1 MVCLTL
7 KIQVR
12 YSFRIRKNR
21 GENVKLRE
29 LLEFNQ
35 IVVQCHDNPDADAIA
50 SGYAVYSYLKAKGKD
65 VRLIYSGRNII
76 RKSNLVIMVR
86 ELEIPIEHVR
96 NVEKE
101 SPAELL
107 VTVDCQ
113 YGEGNVT
120 LYPAE
125 TVAVIDHHRVNRKMP
140 MLSEIQSNLGACA
153 TLLWNMLKED
163 GIDVNANEKLATALY
178 YGLFTDT
185 GGMEVIY
192 NEKDMELR
200 DTAIY
205 DEGLITKLRN
215 ANISIEE
222 LETAGAALLRC
233 DYNEQY
239 RFAVVK
245 SGPCDPN
252 VLGLISDMVLEVDA
266 VDVCVVFSL
275 LSNGVKLS
283 IRSCVEEIKANELA
297 AKLCMGMGSGGGHH
311 VKAGGFLQMGLLTK
325 EYEAYCR
332 KIGTEPRMELDE
344 MGILEHPSMSAIKSY
359 LEYRLVEYFDKRDD
373 AEAVI
378 FDLDG
383 TLLNTLGDLT
393 DSVNTALEKYNLPI
407 CSMEEVQSFVG
418 NGLRNLMIQAVE
430 EGEEFPQF
438 EELFAFFKEYYRTHC
453 NIKTAPYEG
462 ILELMK
468 ELKGRNIKMAIVSN
482 KIDSGVKELNEKFF
496 KEFTEAAIGERE
508 GVVRKPAPDSVNEAI
523 RILGV
528 EKEHALYVGDSDV
541 DILTAKNADVRCVSV
556 TWGFR
561 DEKFL
566 MENGAGIMINRP
578 LELLEYL

>member
-1 MVCLTL
+1 M
-7 KIQVR
+7 
-12 YSFRIRKNR
+12 
-21 GENVKLRE
+21 KLRE

-50 SGYAVYSYLKAKGKD
+50 SGFALYQYLKENGKD
-65 VRLIYSGRNII
+65 VRLIYSGRNVI

-96 NVEKE
+96 NTEKE
-101 SPAELL
+101 MPAELL
-107 VTVDCQ
+107 ITVDCQ

-120 LYPAE
+120 LYPAQ

-140 MLSEIQSNLGACA
+140 VLCEIQSNLGACA
-153 TLLWNMLKED
+153 TLLWNMLREE
-163 GIDVNANEKLATALY
+163 GVDVNSDEKLATALY

-192 NEKDMELR
+192 HEKDMELR
-200 DTAIY
+200 DNAKY
-205 DEGLITKLRN
+205 EEGLITKLRN

-245 SGPCDPN
+245 CGPCDPN

-266 VDVCVVFSL
+266 VDVCVVFSM

-283 IRSCVEEIKANELA
+283 VRSCLEEIKANELA

-311 VKAGGFLQMGLLTK
+311 VKAGGFMQMGLLTK

-344 MGILEHPSMSAIKSY
+344 MGLLEHPSMSAIKSY
-359 LEYRLVEYFDKRDD
+359 LEYRMVDYFDKRDD

-383 TLLNTLGDLT
+383 TLLNTLDDLT
-393 DSVNTALEKYNLPI
+393 VSVNTALEKYGLPI
-407 CSMEEVQSFVG
+407 CTVEEVQSFVG
-418 NGLRNLMIQAVE
+418 NGLRNLMLQAVE
-430 EGEEFPQF
+430 EGEAFPQF
-438 EELFAFFKEYYRTHC
+438 EELFSFFREYYREHC

-462 ILELMK
+462 VLELMK
-468 ELKGRNIKMAIVSN
+468 ELKGRNIKIAIVSN
-482 KIDSGVKELNEKFF
+482 KIDAGVKELNDKFF
-496 KEFTEAAIGERE
+496 KDFTDVAIGERQ
-508 GVVRKPAPDSVNEAI
+508 GVSRKPAPDSLNEH
-523 RILGV
+523 V
-528 EKEHALYVGDSDV
+528 LYVGDSDV
-541 DILTAKNADVRCVSV
+541 DILTAKNAEVRCVSV

-566 MENGAGIMINRP
+566 MESGAGVMINRP

>member
-1 MVCLTL
+1 
-7 KIQVR
+7 
-12 YSFRIRKNR
+12 
-21 GENVKLRE
+21 VKLRE

-35 IVVQCHDNPDADAIA
+35 IIVQCHDNPDADAIA
-50 SGYAVYSYLKAKGKD
+50 SGYALYQYLKRNGKE
-65 VRLIYSGRNII
+65 VRLIYSGRSVI

-96 NVEKE
+96 NTERE

-120 LYPAE
+120 LYPAQ
-125 TVAVIDHHRVNRKMP
+125 TVAVIDHHRVSRKMP
-140 MLSEIQSNLGACA
+140 VLSEIQSNLGACA
-153 TLLWNMLKED
+153 TLLWNMLKEE
-163 GIDVNANEKLATALY
+163 GIDVNEDEKLATALY

-192 NEKDMELR
+192 HEKDMELR
-200 DTAIY
+200 DNAKY
-205 DEGLITKLRN
+205 DEGLLTKLRN

-266 VDVCVVFSL
+266 VDVCVVFSV

-283 IRSCVEEIKANELA
+283 VRSCLEEVKANELA

-311 VKAGGFLQMGLLTK
+311 IKAGGFMQMGLLTK
-325 EYEAYCR
+325 AYEEYCR

-344 MGILEHPSMSAIKSY
+344 MGLLEQPSMSAIKSY
-359 LEYRLVEYFDKRDD
+359 LEYRMVEYFDKRDE

-393 DSVNTALEKYNLPI
+393 DSVNTALEKYGLPI
-407 CSMEEVQSFVG
+407 CTTEEVQSFVG
-418 NGLRNLMIQAVE
+418 NGLRNLMLQAVE
-430 EGEEFPQF
+430 EGEAFPQF
-438 EELFAFFKEYYRTHC
+438 EELFLFFKDYYRTHC

-482 KIDSGVKELNEKFF
+482 KIDAGVKELNEKFF
-496 KEFTEAAIGERE
+496 KEFTDVAIGERQD
-508 GVVRKPAPDSVNEAI
+508 VNRKPAPDSLNEAI
-523 RILGV
+523 RVMGV
-528 EKEHALYVGDSDV
+528 EKEHVLYVGDSDV
-541 DILTAKNADVRCVSV
+541 DILTARNADVRCVSV

-566 MENGAGIMINRP
+566 MENGAGVMISRP

>member
-1 MVCLTL
+1 M
-7 KIQVR
+7 
-12 YSFRIRKNR
+12 
-21 GENVKLRE
+21 KLRE

-35 IVVQCHDNPDADAIA
+35 IIVQCHDNPDADAIA
-50 SGYAVYSYLKAKGKD
+50 SGYALYRYLKDHGKD
-65 VRLIYSGRNII
+65 VRLVYCGRNVI
-76 RKSNLVIMVR
+76 RKSNLVIMVK
-86 ELEIPIEHVR
+86 ELEIPIEHIR

-101 SPAELL
+101 NPAELL

-120 LYPAE
+120 LYPAQ
-125 TVAVIDHHRVNRKMP
+125 TVSVIDHHRVNRKMP
-140 MLSEIQSNLGACA
+140 ALSRIQSNLGSCS
-153 TLLWNMLKED
+153 TLLWDMLVEE
-163 GIDVNANEKLATALY
+163 GVDVNADEKIATALY

-185 GGMEVIY
+185 GGLEVIY
-192 NEKDMELR
+192 HEKDMQLR
-200 DTAIY
+200 DNAKY
-205 DEGLITKLRN
+205 DEALLTKLRN

-245 SGPCDPN
+245 AGPCDPN
-252 VLGLISDMVLEVDA
+252 VLGLISDIVLEVDA
-266 VDVCVVFSL
+266 VDVCVVFSMQP
-275 LSNGVKLS
+275 NGIKLS
-283 IRSCVEEIKANELA
+283 VRSCLEEVRANELA
-297 AKLCMGMGSGGGHH
+297 AKLCMGMGSGGGHY
-311 VKAGGFLQMGLLTK
+311 VKAGGFMQMRLLTK

-344 MGILEHPSMSAIKSY
+344 AGILERPSLSAIKSY
-359 LEYRLVEYFDKRDD
+359 LEYRMVEYFDKKDE
-373 AEAVI
+373 AHAVI

-383 TLLNTLGDLT
+383 TLLDTLEDLT
-393 DSVNTALEKYNLPI
+393 DAVNVALEKYNLPT
-407 CSMEEVQSFVG
+407 CSMEEVKGFVG
-418 NGLRNLMIQAVE
+418 NGLKNLMLQAVE
-430 EGEEFPQF
+430 EGEAFPQF
-438 EELFAFFKEYYRTHC
+438 EELFAFFKEYYQTHC

-462 ILELMK
+462 VLELMR

-482 KIDSGVKELNEKFF
+482 KIDSGVKALNDKFF
-496 KEFTEAAIGERE
+496 AEYTQVAIGERE
-508 GVVRKPAPDSVNEAI
+508 GVGRKPAPDSVNEAM

-528 EKEHALYVGDSDV
+528 EKEHALYVGDSEV
-541 DILTAKNADVRCVSV
+541 DILTARNADVRCISV

-566 MENGAGIMINRP
+566 MENEAGIMINRP

>member
-1 MVCLTL
+1 M
-7 KIQVR
+7 
-12 YSFRIRKNR
+12 
-21 GENVKLRE
+21 KLRE
-29 LLEFNQ
+29 LLKFNQ

-50 SGYAVYSYLKAKGKD
+50 SGYAVYMYLKSKGKD
-65 VRLIYSGRNII
+65 VRLIYSGRNVI
-76 RKSNLVIMVR
+76 RKSNLVIMVK
-86 ELEIPIEHVR
+86 ELDIPIEHVR
-96 NVEKE
+96 NTEKE
-101 SPAELL
+101 NPAELL

-120 LYPAE
+120 LYPAQ

-140 MLSEIQSNLGACA
+140 KLSEIQSHLGACS
-153 TLLWNMLKED
+153 TLLWNMLQNE
-163 GIDVNANEKLATALY
+163 GIDVNKDSKLATALY

-185 GGMEVIY
+185 SGLEVIY
-192 NEKDMELR
+192 HEKDMELR
-200 DTAIY
+200 DTAQF
-205 DEGLITKLRN
+205 DSALITKLRN

-239 RFAVVK
+239 HFAVVK
-245 SGPCDPN
+245 AGPCDPN

-266 VDVCVVFSL
+266 IDVCLVFNVL
-275 LSNGVKLS
+275 PNGVKLS
-283 IRSCVEEIKANELA
+283 VRSCVEDIKANELA
-297 AKLCMGMGSGGGHH
+297 AKICMGMGSGGGHH
-311 VKAGGFLQMGLLTK
+311 VKAGGFLQMGLLAK
-325 EYEAYCR
+325 EYESYCR

-344 MGILEHPSMSAIKSY
+344 TGILERPSMSAIKSY
-359 LEYRLVEYFDKRDD
+359 LEYRMVEYFDKRDE

-383 TLLNTLGDLT
+383 TLLNTLDDLA
-393 DSVNTALEKYNLPI
+393 DSVNVALERYHLPL
-407 CSMEEVQSFVG
+407 CSLEEVQSFVG

-430 EGEEFPQF
+430 DGEKYPQF
-438 EELFAFFKEYYRTHC
+438 EELFAFFKEYYKNHC

-462 ILELMK
+462 VIELMR

-482 KIDSGVKELNEKFF
+482 KFDAGVKELNEKYF
-496 KEFTEAAIGERE
+496 KEFTQAAIGERE
-508 GVVRKPAPDSVNEAI
+508 GVRRKPAPDSVNEAV

-541 DILTAKNADVRCVSV
+541 DILTAKNAEVRCISV

-566 MENGAGIMINRP
+566 MESGAGVMINRP

>member
-1 MVCLTL
+1 M
-7 KIQVR
+7 
-12 YSFRIRKNR
+12 
-21 GENVKLRE
+21 KLRE

-50 SGYAVYSYLKAKGKD
+50 SGYALYKYLKANGKE
-65 VRLIYSGRNII
+65 VRLIYSGRSVI

-96 NVEKE
+96 NTEKE

-107 VTVDCQ
+107 ITVDCQ

-120 LYPAE
+120 LYPAQ
-125 TVAVIDHHRVNRKMP
+125 TVAVIDHHRVSRKMP
-140 MLSEIQSNLGACA
+140 ILSEIQSNLGACS
-153 TLLWNMLKED
+153 TLLWNMLKEE
-163 GIDVNANEKLATALY
+163 GVDVNADKKLATALY

-185 GGMEVIY
+185 GGLEVIY
-192 NEKDMELR
+192 HQKDMELR
-200 DTAIY
+200 DDAKY

-245 SGPCDPN
+245 CGPCDSN

-266 VDVCVVFSL
+266 VDVCVVFSV

-283 IRSCVEEIKANELA
+283 VRSCLEEIKANELA

-311 VKAGGFLQMGLLTK
+311 IKAGGFMQMGLLTK

-359 LEYRLVEYFDKRDD
+359 LEYRMVEYFDKRDD

-393 DSVNTALEKYNLPI
+393 DAVNTALQKYGLPI
-407 CSMEEVQSFVG
+407 CTEEEVQSFVG
-418 NGLRNLMIQAVE
+418 NGLRNLMLQAVE
-430 EGEEFPQF
+430 EGEAFPEF
-438 EELFAFFKEYYRTHC
+438 EELFSFFKEYYQTHC

-482 KIDSGVKELNEKFF
+482 KIDAGVKELNEKFF
-496 KEFTEAAIGERE
+496 KEFTDVAIGERQ
-508 GVVRKPAPDSVNEAI
+508 GVSRKPAPDSLNEAI
-523 RILGV
+523 HAMGV
-528 EKEHALYVGDSDV
+528 EKEHVLYVGDSDV

-566 MENGAGIMINRP
+566 MENGAGVMISRP

>member
-1 MVCLTL
+1 M
-7 KIQVR
+7 
-12 YSFRIRKNR
+12 
-21 GENVKLRE
+21 KLRE

-50 SGYAVYSYLKAKGKD
+50 SGFALYQYLKENGKD
-65 VRLIYSGRNII
+65 VRLIYSGRNVI
-76 RKSNLVIMVR
+76 RKSNLVIMVK

-96 NVEKE
+96 NTEKE
-101 SPAELL
+101 MPAELL
-107 VTVDCQ
+107 ITVDCQ

-120 LYPAE
+120 LYPAQ

-140 MLSEIQSNLGACA
+140 VLCEIQSNLGACA
-153 TLLWNMLKED
+153 TLLWNMLREE
-163 GIDVNANEKLATALY
+163 GVDVNADEKLATALY

-192 NEKDMELR
+192 HEKDMELR
-200 DTAIY
+200 DNAEY
-205 DEGLITKLRN
+205 EEGLITKLRN

-245 SGPCDPN
+245 CGPCDPN

-266 VDVCVVFSL
+266 VDVCVVFSM

-283 IRSCVEEIKANELA
+283 VRSCLEEIKANELA

-311 VKAGGFLQMGLLTK
+311 VKAGGFMQMGLLTK

-344 MGILEHPSMSAIKSY
+344 MGLLEHPSMSAIKSY
-359 LEYRLVEYFDKRDD
+359 LEYRMVDYFDKRDD

-383 TLLNTLGDLT
+383 TLLNTLDDLT
-393 DSVNTALEKYNLPI
+393 VSVNTALEKYGLPI
-407 CSMEEVQSFVG
+407 CTVEEVQSFVG
-418 NGLRNLMIQAVE
+418 NGLRNLMLQAVE
-430 EGEEFPQF
+430 EGEAFPQF
-438 EELFAFFKEYYRTHC
+438 EELFSFFREYYREHC

-462 ILELMK
+462 VLELMK
-468 ELKGRNIKMAIVSN
+468 ELKGRNIKIAIVSN
-482 KIDSGVKELNEKFF
+482 KIDAGVKKLNDKFF
-496 KEFTEAAIGERE
+496 KDFTDVAIGERQ
-508 GVVRKPAPDSVNEAI
+508 GVSRKPAPDSLNEAI
-523 RILGV
+523 HIMGV
-528 EKEHALYVGDSDV
+528 EKEHVLYVGDSDV
-541 DILTAKNADVRCVSV
+541 DILTAKNAEVRCVSV

-566 MENGAGIMINRP
+566 MESGAGVMINRP